1 MAKGKGK
8 KPARDVGDREQVKE
22 RKVTSQ
28 LLLQREQEELR
39 QVLSTP
45 AGQNVLWRI
54 VFEYCGVFQQSPMDP
69 DVLSRFSGRREIGLQ
84 ILDDVLTAD
93 QEAYIMM
100 MRKSN
105 RAEL

>member
-8 KPARDVGDREQVKE
+8 KPARDVGDKEQVKE
-22 RKVTSQ
+22 HKITAQ

-39 QVLSTP
+39 QVLATP
-45 AGQNVLWRI
+45 AGQNVLWRV
-54 VFEYCGVFQQSPMDP
+54 VFEYCGVFQQTPLDAT
-69 DVLSRFSGRREIGLQ
+69 VAARYAGRREIGLQ